1 MASHNHKY
9 NISVQTHSNLTFSLP
24 EAQLIFEPLSFQEM
38 EGASF
43 NVCLRLGGEG
53 WFDLEREVEAI
64 LGSDGGK

>member
-1 MASHNHKY
+1 M
-9 NISVQTHSNLTFSLP
+9 HSNLTISLT

-43 NVCLRLGGEG
+43 NICLRLGGKG

>member
-1 MASHNHKY
+1 MASHDV
-9 NISVQTHSNLTFSLP
+9 SVQTHSNPIFYLT

-43 NVCLRLGGEG
+43 NTCLRLGGEG

-64 LGSDGGK
+64 LDSDGGK